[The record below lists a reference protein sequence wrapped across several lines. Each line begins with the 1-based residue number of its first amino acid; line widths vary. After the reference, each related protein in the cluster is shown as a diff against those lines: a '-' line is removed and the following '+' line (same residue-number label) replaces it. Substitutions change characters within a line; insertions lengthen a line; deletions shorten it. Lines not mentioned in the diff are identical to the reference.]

1 MLLLKFLIF
10 CINCLEKSHFASIG
24 TILIYNIL
32 KSHLNMMIVTSVNM
46 VMVDD
51 DGWNVALCK
60 SRASVWSMKREVK
73 AAALHETS

>member
-1 MLLLKFLIF
+1 MML
-10 CINCLEKSHFASIG
+10 
-24 TILIYNIL
+24 
-32 KSHLNMMIVTSVNM
+32 MICTSVNM